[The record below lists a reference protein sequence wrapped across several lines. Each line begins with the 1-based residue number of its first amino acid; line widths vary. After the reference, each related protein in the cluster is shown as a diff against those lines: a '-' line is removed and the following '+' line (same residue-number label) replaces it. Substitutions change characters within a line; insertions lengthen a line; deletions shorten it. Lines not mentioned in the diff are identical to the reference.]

1 MTQTVLI
8 TGAGTG
14 FGKNIAFALA
24 EKGNPVIA
32 TVEVMSQVSAL
43 EQEARERG
51 VKMQIEKLDVT
62 NPKDRE
68 KAWAWDIDVLV
79 NNAAVKEG
87 GSLVDIPEANL
98 RHQFEANVFGP
109 ILLTK
114 DLPVKWWI
122 ENTDALFS
130 YLPYPVLQRTRCPDR
145 ILVQN
150 IL

>member
-68 KAWAWDIDVLV
+68 KAWAWYIRSEEHTSEFQSRFDLV
-79 NNAAVKEG
+79 C
-87 GSLVDIPEANL
+87 
-98 RHQFEANVFGP
+98 R
-109 ILLTK
+109 LLLEK
-114 DLPVKWWI
+114 KML
-122 ENTDALFS
+122 
-130 YLPYPVLQRTRCPDR
+130 DR
-145 ILVQN
+145 QYI
-150 IL
+150 